1 MKALVVFSGG
11 QDSTTCLIEAI
22 NDYGKENVE
31 TVTFTY
37 GQKHEFEISVAKGI
51 ANELGVKN
59 TLLDASLLGSVTQ
72 SALFKDGAEIQP
84 GEKCP
89 TSVVDGRNMLFL
101 LLAAI
106 FAKSKNIKNIITG
119 VCQTDFSGYPDC
131 RDIFVK
137 SMNVTLNLAMDYEFN
152 IITPL
157 MWLTKK
163 ETWALADKLGAFEFV
178 RDKTH
183 SCYNNVK
190 GGCKT
195 CPACL
200 LREKGLKEYLDER

>member
-11 QDSTTCLIEAI
+11 QDSTTCLFQAI
-22 NDYGKENVE
+22 KDYGKENVE

-37 GQKHEFEISVAKGI
+37 GQKHEFEISVAKDI
-51 ANELGVKN
+51 AKELGVKN
-59 TLLDASLLGSVTQ
+59 TLLDASLLGVVTE
-72 SALFKDGAEIQP
+72 SSLFKGAAEIQP

-106 FAKSKNIKNIITG
+106 MAKSKNIKNIITG

-131 RDIFVK
+131 RDVFVK
-137 SMNVTLNLAMDYEFN
+137 SMNVTLNLAMDYDFN
-152 IITPL
+152 ITTPL

-200 LREKGLKEYLDER
+200 LRERGLREYLAER